1 MVASTVT
8 ETTTTTT
15 PVKQSC
21 GTMGIT
27 PGNYRL
33 VGWDMD
39 TTGKKVIDEICQIAA
54 FTNNPVSTYSQYVMP
69 YKDLNPTA
77 IKRHSMKVVTNGK
90 FRVLRNS
97 KTNEVIKS
105 KSEVSA
111 LTDFLGWLETVK
123 ENAADGVILVYHEPR
138 KVIPAM
144 LLESLKKYDLVDRF
158 KQTVKG
164 FANGFN
170 IAEAKCSNSV
180 HIFSLRTLSRTLLKQ
195 EVNLGNAQHRASLAL
210 KIAQFLS
217 TADSG
222 IEDGDKSGD
231 GDEKR
236 LKRSIEVIQE
246 FAQPVDVEEQEH
258 NELKMI
264 FERQNNLRPIFSAL
278 FRMNRRERQHA
289 SPLRRLLAEAGIVYS
304 ELQDAWNNA
313 KKEGLEQL
321 IKEKLPTIE
330 EKKMEDLMVILERH
344 FDPEKKPKGKMAE
357 KKSLKTKNDKKIS
370 DDKENNNKS
379 DSGHDSPDSPDTTTS
394 GSPVKMNGADV
405 EIKPEASSLTQEVA
419 ESV

>member
-1 MVASTVT
+1 MVSSTVT
-8 ETTTTTT
+8 EATTEAN
-15 PVKQSC
+15 PVKKSS
-21 GTMGIT
+21 GAMGIA

-39 TTGKKVIDEICQIAA
+39 TTGKKIIDEICQIAA
-54 FTNNPVSTYSQYVMP
+54 FTNFPPSTYSQYVMP
-69 YKDLNPTA
+69 YKDLSPTA

-111 LTDFLGWLETVK
+111 LTDFLTWLETVK
-123 ENAADGVILVYHEPR
+123 ENATDGVILVYHEPR

-170 IAEAKCSNSV
+170 IAQAKCTNSV

-195 EVNLGNAQHRASLAL
+195 EMNLGNAQHRASLAL

-217 TADSG
+217 TVDSG
-222 IEDGDKSGD
+222 IEDESGEGDQ
-231 GDEKR
+231 KR
-236 LKRSIEVIQE
+236 LKRAIEVIQE
-246 FAQPVDVEEQEH
+246 FAQPVDVEEQEQ

-264 FERQNNLRPIFSAL
+264 FERQNNLRPIFSAR

-304 ELQDAWNNA
+304 ELQDAWTNA
-313 KKEGLEQL
+313 KKEGLEHL

-330 EKKMEDLMVILERH
+330 EKKMEDLMVILESH
-344 FDPEKKPKGKMAE
+344 FDPEKKPKGKTPE
-357 KKSLKTKNDKKIS
+357 KKGPKTKSEKKIS
-370 DDKENNNKS
+370 DDKENNNKN

-394 GSPVKMNGADV
+394 GSPVKMNGTDV
-405 EIKPEASSLTQEVA
+405 EIKPEASSLTQECA

>member
-1 MVASTVT
+1 MVSSTVT
-8 ETTTTTT
+8 EAS
-15 PVKQSC
+15 PVKKSC
-21 GTMGIT
+21 DAIGIA
-27 PGNYRL
+27 PGDYRL

-39 TTGKKVIDEICQIAA
+39 TTGKKVIDEICQIAGY
-54 FTNNPVSTYSQYVMP
+54 TPNSTYSQYVMP

-111 LTDFLGWLETVK
+111 LTDFLSWLETVK

-170 IAEAKCSNSV
+170 IAEEKCANSA
-180 HIFSLRTLSRTLLKQ
+180 HIYSLRTLSRTLLKK

-210 KIAQFLS
+210 QIAQYLCSFDGEK
-217 TADSG
+217 T
-222 IEDGDKSGD
+222 EDTNEEES
-231 GDEKR
+231 DEKSM
-236 LKRSIEVIQE
+236 KKAIEVIRE
-246 FAQPVDVEEQEH
+246 FAQPVDVEEKEH

-304 ELQDAWNNA
+304 ELQDAWTNA
-313 KKEGLEQL
+313 KKDGLEHL
-321 IKEKLPTIE
+321 MKEKLPTVD
-330 EKKMEDLMVILERH
+330 EKKMEDLMIILERH
-344 FDPEKKPKGKMAE
+344 FDPEKKPKGRAPE
-357 KKSLKTKNDKKIS
+357 KKGLKLKNEKKIS

-379 DSGHDSPDSPDTTTS
+379 DSGHDSLDSPDTTTS
-394 GSPVKMNGADV
+394 GSPVKMNGDNG
-405 EIKPEASSLTQEVA
+405 EIKQEECALTQECGQDV
-419 ESV
+419 

>member
-1 MVASTVT
+1 MVSSTMT
-8 ETTTTTT
+8 EES
-15 PVKQSC
+15 PIKKPC
-21 GTMGIT
+21 GAMGIA
-27 PGNYRL
+27 PGDYRL

-54 FTNNPVSTYSQYVMP
+54 YTPTSTYSQYVMP

-77 IKRHSMKVVTNGK
+77 IKRHSMKVVSNGK

-111 LTDFLGWLETVK
+111 LTDFLSWLETVR

-170 IAEAKCSNSV
+170 IAEDKCANSA
-180 HIFSLRTLSRTLLKQ
+180 HIFSLRTLSRTLLKK
-195 EVNLGNAQHRASLAL
+195 EANLGNAQHRASLAL
-210 KIAQFLS
+210 QIAQYLCS
-217 TADSG
+217 IDDDKTEDTNEKGDS
-222 IEDGDKSGD
+222 
-231 GDEKR
+231 DEKAM
-236 LKRSIEVIQE
+236 KRAVDVIRQ
-246 FAQPVDVEEQEH
+246 FAQPVDIEEEEH
-258 NELKMI
+258 DKLKMI

-278 FRMNRRERQHA
+278 FRMSRRERQHA

-304 ELQDAWNNA
+304 ELQDAWTNA
-313 KKEGLEQL
+313 KKDGLEHL
-321 IKEKLPTIE
+321 MKEKLPTVE
-330 EKKMEDLMVILERH
+330 EKKVEDLMVILEQH
-344 FDPEKKPKGKMAE
+344 FDPEKKAKSKAPEKRRPKLKNE
-357 KKSLKTKNDKKIS
+357 KKII
-370 DDKENNNKS
+370 DDKENNNKI

-394 GSPVKMNGADV
+394 GSPIKLNGNEV
-405 EIKPEASSLTQEVA
+405 EVAKPEACTLTLECA
-419 ESV
+419 ELV

>member
-1 MVASTVT
+1 MVSSTVT
-8 ETTTTTT
+8 EDGQQVC
-15 PVKQSC
+15 PVKKC
-21 GTMGIT
+21 GAVGIA
-27 PGNYRL
+27 PGDYRL

-54 FTNNPVSTYSQYVMP
+54 YTPGSSYSQYVMP

-111 LTDFLGWLETVK
+111 LTDFLTWMETVK
-123 ENAADGVILVYHEPR
+123 ENADGVILVYHEPR

-170 IAEAKCSNSV
+170 IAEDKCANSA
-180 HIFSLRTLSRTLLKQ
+180 HIYSLRTLSRTLLKK
-195 EVNLGNAQHRASLAL
+195 ESNLGNAQDRAALAL
-210 KIAQFLS
+210 QIAQYLCS
-217 TADSG
+217 
-222 IEDGDKSGD
+222 IEDMKAEEASGK
-231 GDEKR
+231 EQSEENSEAI
-236 LKRSIEVIQE
+236 LKKTIEITRE
-246 FAQPVDVEEQEH
+246 FSQPVDIEEQEH
-258 NELKMI
+258 SELKMI

-304 ELQDAWNNA
+304 ELQDAWTNA
-313 KKEGLEQL
+313 KKEGLESL
-321 IKEKLPTIE
+321 VKEKLPKVD
-330 EKKMEDLMVILERH
+330 EKKLEDLMTILERH
-344 FDPEKKPKGKMAE
+344 FDPEKKPKSKTLE
-357 KKSLKTKNDKKIS
+357 KKGVKTKTEKKINE
-370 DDKENNNKS
+370 DKENNNNKS
-379 DSGHDSPDSPDTTTS
+379 DSGHDSPDTTTS
-394 GSPVKMNGADV
+394 GSPVKMSDDGV
-405 EIKPEASSLTQEVA
+405 EVKTEECANQV
-419 ESV
+419 

>member
-1 MVASTVT
+1 
-8 ETTTTTT
+8 
-15 PVKQSC
+15 
-21 GTMGIT
+21 MGIA

-54 FTNNPVSTYSQYVMP
+54 YTSNSTYSQYVMP

-105 KSEVSA
+105 KSEISA
-111 LTDFLGWLETVK
+111 LTDFLSWLETVK
-123 ENAADGVILVYHEPR
+123 ENAVDGVILVYHEPR

-170 IAEAKCSNSV
+170 IAKEKCANSV
-180 HIFSLRTLSRTLLKQ
+180 HIYSLRTLSRTLLKK
-195 EVNLGNAQHRASLAL
+195 ETNLGNAQHRASLAL
-210 KIAQFLS
+210 QIAQYLCSFDGEK
-217 TADSG
+217 T
-222 IEDGDKSGD
+222 EDASENGDN
-231 GDEKR
+231 DEKSM
-236 LKRSIEVIQE
+236 KRAVEVIRE

-258 NELKMI
+258 NELKII

-304 ELQDAWNNA
+304 ELQDAWTNA
-313 KKEGLEQL
+313 KKDGLEHL
-321 IKEKLPTIE
+321 MKEKLPTVE
-330 EKKMEDLMVILERH
+330 EKKVEDLMIILERH
-344 FDPEKKPKGKMAE
+344 FDPEKKPKGRASE
-357 KKSLKTKNDKKIS
+357 KRGLKLKSEKKIS

-394 GSPVKMNGADV
+394 GSPVKMNGNDV
-405 EIKPEASSLTQEVA
+405 EIKTEACALTQECA
-419 ESV
+419 EHV

>member
-1 MVASTVT
+1 MT
-8 ETTTTTT
+8 EVD
-15 PVKQSC
+15 PMKKSC
-21 GTMGIT
+21 DTMGIP
-27 PGNYRL
+27 PGDYRL

-54 FTNNPVSTYSQYVMP
+54 YTPSSTYSQYVMP

-111 LTDFLGWLETVK
+111 LTDFLSWMETMK
-123 ENAADGVILVYHEPR
+123 GNADGVILVYHEPR
-138 KVIPAM
+138 KIIPAM
-144 LLESLKKYDLVDRF
+144 LLESLKKYDFLDRF

-170 IAEAKCSNSV
+170 IAEDKCANMA
-180 HIFSLRTLSRTLLKQ
+180 HIYSLRTLSRTLLKK
-195 EVNLGNAQHRASLAL
+195 EMNLGNAQDRASLAL
-210 KIAQFLS
+210 QIAQYLC
-217 TADSG
+217 T
-222 IEDGDKSGD
+222 IENIKVE
-231 GDEKR
+231 DESNNVDNDAAMK
-236 LKRSIEVIQE
+236 KAIEMIRE
-246 FAQPVDVEEQEH
+246 FAQPVDIEEKEH
-258 NELKMI
+258 NELKMV

-304 ELQDAWNNA
+304 ELQDAWTNS
-313 KKEGLEQL
+313 KKDGLEHL
-321 IKEKLPTIE
+321 MKEKLPKVD
-330 EKKMEDLMVILERH
+330 EKKVEDLMIILERH
-344 FDPEKKPKGKMAE
+344 FDPEKKPKSRVLE
-357 KKSLKTKNDKKIS
+357 KKNIKIKNEKKIS

-379 DSGHDSPDSPDTTTS
+379 DSGHDSPDTTTS
-394 GSPVKMNGADV
+394 GSPVKMNSEAI
-405 EIKPEASSLTQEVA
+405 EIKAVEEEEEGALTQCAEV
-419 ESV
+419 

>member
-1 MVASTVT
+1 MVSSTVT
-8 ETTTTTT
+8 EAS
-15 PVKQSC
+15 PVKKSC
-21 GTMGIT
+21 GAIGIA
-27 PGNYRL
+27 PGDYRL

-39 TTGKKVIDEICQIAA
+39 TTGKKVIDEICQIAGY
-54 FTNNPVSTYSQYVMP
+54 TPNSTYSQYVMP

-111 LTDFLGWLETVK
+111 LTDFLSWLETVK
-123 ENAADGVILVYHEPR
+123 ENTADGVILVYHEPR

-170 IAEAKCSNSV
+170 IAEEKCANSI
-180 HIFSLRTLSRTLLKQ
+180 HIYSLRTLSRTLLKK

-210 KIAQFLS
+210 QIAQYLCSFDGEK
-217 TADSG
+217 T
-222 IEDGDKSGD
+222 EDTNEKEES
-231 GDEKR
+231 DEKSMKKVVEAIR
-236 LKRSIEVIQE
+236 E
-246 FAQPVDVEEQEH
+246 FAQPVDVEEKEH

-304 ELQDAWNNA
+304 ELQDAWTNA
-313 KKEGLEQL
+313 KKDGLEHL
-321 IKEKLPTIE
+321 MKEKLPTVE
-330 EKKMEDLMVILERH
+330 EKKMEDLMIILERH
-344 FDPEKKPKGKMAE
+344 FDPEKKPKGRVPE
-357 KKSLKTKNDKKIS
+357 KKGLKLKNEKKIS

-379 DSGHDSPDSPDTTTS
+379 DSGHDSPDSPDTTMS
-394 GSPVKMNGADV
+394 GSPVKINGDNS
-405 EIKPEASSLTQEVA
+405 EIKQEECALTQECDQGV
-419 ESV
+419 

>member
-1 MVASTVT
+1 MMVSSTMT
-8 ETTTTTT
+8 ENEQVC
-15 PVKQSC
+15 PVKKPC
-21 GTMGIT
+21 AAGIA
-27 PGNYRL
+27 PGDYCL

-54 FTNNPVSTYSQYVMP
+54 YTRSTTYSQYVMP

-111 LTDFLGWLETVK
+111 LTEFLSWLESVK
-123 ENAADGVILVYHEPR
+123 GNTDGVILVYHEPR

-170 IAEAKCSNSV
+170 IAEEKCANSA
-180 HIFSLRTLSRTLLKQ
+180 HIYSLRTLSRTLLKK
-195 EVNLGNAQHRASLAL
+195 EANLGNAQDRASLAL
-210 KIAQFLS
+210 QIAQYLCS
-217 TADSG
+217 IENG
-222 IEDGDKSGD
+222 KPIEDPSDIGDSDVAMK
-231 GDEKR
+231 KA
-236 LKRSIEVIQE
+236 IEFIRE
-246 FAQPVDVEEQEH
+246 FAQPVDIEEQEH
-258 NELKMI
+258 GKLKMI

-304 ELQDAWNNA
+304 ELQDAWTNA
-313 KKEGLEQL
+313 KKDGLEHL
-321 IKEKLPTIE
+321 MKEKLPTVE
-330 EKKMEDLMVILERH
+330 EKKMEDLMTILERH
-344 FDPEKKPKGKMAE
+344 FDPEKKPKGRTPE
-357 KKSLKTKNDKKIS
+357 KRGIRSKNEKKIS

-379 DSGHDSPDSPDTTTS
+379 DSGHDSPDTTTS
-394 GSPVKMNGADV
+394 GSPVKMNDDGV
-405 EIKPEASSLTQEVA
+405 EIKTQECA
-419 ESV
+419 EHV

>member
-1 MVASTVT
+1 
-8 ETTTTTT
+8 
-15 PVKQSC
+15 
-21 GTMGIT
+21 MGIA
-27 PGNYRL
+27 PGDYRL

-54 FTNNPVSTYSQYVMP
+54 YTPSSTYSQYVMP

-111 LTDFLGWLETVK
+111 LTDFLSWLETVK

-144 LLESLKKYDLVDRF
+144 LLESLKKYDLLDRF

-170 IAEAKCSNSV
+170 IAEEKCAHMA
-180 HIFSLRTLSRTLLKQ
+180 HIYSLRTLSRTLLKK
-195 EVNLGNAQHRASLAL
+195 EMNLGNAQDRASLAL
-210 KIAQFLS
+210 QIAQYLS
-217 TADSG
+217 SIDNIEPEDPSG
-222 IEDGDKSGD
+222 NNDAAMQKAMKNAIEII
-231 GDEKR
+231 R
-236 LKRSIEVIQE
+236 E
-246 FAQPVDVEEQEH
+246 FAQPVDIEEQEH
-258 NELKMI
+258 NELKMV

-304 ELQDAWNNA
+304 ELQDAWTNA
-313 KKEGLEQL
+313 KKDGLEHL
-321 IKEKLPTIE
+321 MKEKLPSVD
-330 EKKMEDLMVILERH
+330 EKKMEDLMIILERH
-344 FDPEKKPKGKMAE
+344 FDPEKKPKSRTPERKGIKSRNE
-357 KKSLKTKNDKKIS
+357 KKINE
-370 DDKENNNKS
+370 DKENNNKS
-379 DSGHDSPDSPDTTTS
+379 DSGHDSPDTTTS
-394 GSPVKMNGADV
+394 GSPVKMNGDTI
-405 EIKPEASSLTQEVA
+405 EIKTEECALTEECA
-419 ESV
+419 

>member
-1 MVASTVT
+1 MVSSTVT
-8 ETTTTTT
+8 EAS
-15 PVKQSC
+15 PVKKSC
-21 GTMGIT
+21 GAMGIA
-27 PGNYRL
+27 PGDYRL

-54 FTNNPVSTYSQYVMP
+54 YTPNSTYSQYVMP

-111 LTDFLGWLETVK
+111 LTDFLSWLETVK

-144 LLESLKKYDLVDRF
+144 LFESLKKYDLVDRF

-170 IAEAKCSNSV
+170 IAEEKCANSA
-180 HIFSLRTLSRTLLKQ
+180 HIYSLRTLSRTLLKK
-195 EVNLGNAQHRASLAL
+195 EANLGNAQHRASLAL
-210 KIAQFLS
+210 QIAQYLCSFDGEK
-217 TADSG
+217 TEDA
-222 IEDGDKSGD
+222 IESGD
-231 GDEKR
+231 TDEKSM
-236 LKRSIEVIQE
+236 KKAVEVIRE
-246 FAQPVDVEEQEH
+246 FAQPVDVEEKEH

-304 ELQDAWNNA
+304 ELQDAWTNA
-313 KKEGLEQL
+313 KKDGLEHL
-321 IKEKLPTIE
+321 MKEKLPAVE
-330 EKKMEDLMVILERH
+330 EKKVEDLMIILERH
-344 FDPEKKPKGKMAE
+344 FDPEKKPRSKTPE
-357 KKSLKTKNDKKIS
+357 KKGLKSRNEKKIS

-379 DSGHDSPDSPDTTTS
+379 DSGHDSLDSPDTTTS
-394 GSPVKMNGADV
+394 GSPVKLNDDDI
-405 EIKPEASSLTQEVA
+405 EIKPEACAALTQESA
-419 ESV
+419 ERVTV

>member
-1 MVASTVT
+1 MVSSTVT
-8 ETTTTTT
+8 EAS
-15 PVKQSC
+15 PVKKSC
-21 GTMGIT
+21 GAIGIA
-27 PGNYRL
+27 PGDYRL

-39 TTGKKVIDEICQIAA
+39 TTGKKVIDEICQIAGY
-54 FTNNPVSTYSQYVMP
+54 TPNSTYSQYVMP

-111 LTDFLGWLETVK
+111 LTDFLSWLEIVK
-123 ENAADGVILVYHEPR
+123 ENAPDGVILVYHEPR

-170 IAEAKCSNSV
+170 IAEEKCANSI
-180 HIFSLRTLSRTLLKQ
+180 HIYSLRTLSRTLLKK

-210 KIAQFLS
+210 QIAQYLCSFDGEK
-217 TADSG
+217 T
-222 IEDGDKSGD
+222 EDTNEKEEN
-231 GDEKR
+231 DEKSMKKTAEIIR
-236 LKRSIEVIQE
+236 E
-246 FAQPVDVEEQEH
+246 FAQPVDAEEKEH

-304 ELQDAWNNA
+304 ELQDAWTNA
-313 KKEGLEQL
+313 KKDGLEHL
-321 IKEKLPTIE
+321 MKEKLPTVE
-330 EKKMEDLMVILERH
+330 EKKMEDLMIILERH
-344 FDPEKKPKGKMAE
+344 FDPEKKPKSRTPE
-357 KKSLKTKNDKKIS
+357 KKGLKLKNEKKIS

-379 DSGHDSPDSPDTTTS
+379 DSGNDSPDSPDTTTS
-394 GSPVKMNGADV
+394 GSPVKINGDNS
-405 EIKPEASSLTQEVA
+405 EIKQECALTQECDQGV
-419 ESV
+419 

>member
-1 MVASTVT
+1 MVSSTVT
-8 ETTTTTT
+8 EAS
-15 PVKQSC
+15 PVKKSC
-21 GTMGIT
+21 GAMGIA
-27 PGNYRL
+27 PGDYRL

-54 FTNNPVSTYSQYVMP
+54 YTPNSTYSQYVMP

-111 LTDFLGWLETVK
+111 LTDFLSWLETVK

-144 LLESLKKYDLVDRF
+144 LFESLKKYDLVDRF

-170 IAEAKCSNSV
+170 IAEEKCANSA
-180 HIFSLRTLSRTLLKQ
+180 HIYSLRTLSRTLLKK
-195 EVNLGNAQHRASLAL
+195 EANLGNAQHRASLAL
-210 KIAQFLS
+210 QIAQYLCSFDGEK
-217 TADSG
+217 TEDA
-222 IEDGDKSGD
+222 IESGD
-231 GDEKR
+231 TDEKSM
-236 LKRSIEVIQE
+236 KKAVEVIRE
-246 FAQPVDVEEQEH
+246 FAQPVDVEEKEH

-304 ELQDAWNNA
+304 ELQDAWTNA
-313 KKEGLEQL
+313 KKDGLEHL
-321 IKEKLPTIE
+321 MKEKLPAVE
-330 EKKMEDLMVILERH
+330 EKKVEDLMIILERH
-344 FDPEKKPKGKMAE
+344 FDPEKKPRSKTPE
-357 KKSLKTKNDKKIS
+357 KKGLKSRNEKKIS

-379 DSGHDSPDSPDTTTS
+379 DSGHDSLDSPDTTTS
-394 GSPVKMNGADV
+394 GSPVKLNDDDI
-405 EIKPEASSLTQEVA
+405 EIKTEACAALTQESA
-419 ESV
+419 ERVTV

>member
-1 MVASTVT
+1 MVSSTVT
-8 ETTTTTT
+8 EAS
-15 PVKQSC
+15 PVKKSC
-21 GTMGIT
+21 GAMGIA
-27 PGNYRL
+27 PGDYRL

-54 FTNNPVSTYSQYVMP
+54 YTPSATYSQYVMP

-111 LTDFLGWLETVK
+111 LTDFLSWLETMK

-170 IAEAKCSNSV
+170 IAEEKCANSA
-180 HIFSLRTLSRTLLKQ
+180 HIYSLRTLSRTLLKK
-195 EVNLGNAQHRASLAL
+195 EANLGNAQHRASLAL
-210 KIAQFLS
+210 QIAQYLCS
-217 TADSG
+217 IDCEK
-222 IEDGDKSGD
+222 IEDASESEND
-231 GDEKR
+231 DEKAM
-236 LKRSIEVIQE
+236 KRAVECIRE
-246 FAQPVDVEEQEH
+246 FAQPVDIEEKEH

-304 ELQDAWNNA
+304 ELQDAWTNA
-313 KKEGLEQL
+313 KKDGLEHL
-321 IKEKLPTIE
+321 MKEKLPTVD
-330 EKKMEDLMVILERH
+330 EKRMEDLMIILERH
-344 FDPEKKPKGKMAE
+344 FDPEKKPKGRTPE
-357 KKSLKTKNDKKIS
+357 KKGIKSRNEKKIS

-379 DSGHDSPDSPDTTTS
+379 DSGHDSPDTTTS
-394 GSPVKMNGADV
+394 GSPVKMNGDNV
-405 EIKPEASSLTQEVA
+405 EIKPESCSLTQECV
-419 ESV
+419 EHV

>member
-1 MVASTVT
+1 MT
-8 ETTTTTT
+8 ESEQEC
-15 PVKQSC
+15 PVKKPC
-21 GTMGIT
+21 AAGI
-27 PGNYRL
+27 PAGDYCL

-54 FTNNPVSTYSQYVMP
+54 YTRSATYSQYVMP

-111 LTDFLGWLETVK
+111 LTEFLSWLESVK
-123 ENAADGVILVYHEPR
+123 GNTDGVILVYHEPR

-170 IAEAKCSNSV
+170 IAEEKCANSA
-180 HIFSLRTLSRTLLKQ
+180 HIYSLRTLSRTLLKK
-195 EVNLGNAQHRASLAL
+195 EANLGNAQDRASLAL
-210 KIAQFLS
+210 QIAQYLCS
-217 TADSG
+217 IESG
-222 IEDGDKSGD
+222 KPIEDPDN
-231 GDEKR
+231 
-236 LKRSIEVIQE
+236 IEDSDVVMKKAVE
-246 FAQPVDVEEQEH
+246 FIKDFAHPVDIEEQEH
-258 NELKMI
+258 GKLKMI

-304 ELQDAWNNA
+304 ELQDAWTNA
-313 KKEGLEQL
+313 KKDGLEHL
-321 IKEKLPTIE
+321 VKEKLPTVE
-330 EKKMEDLMVILERH
+330 EKKMEDLMTILERH
-344 FDPEKKPKGKMAE
+344 FDPEKKPKSRTPE
-357 KKSLKTKNDKKIS
+357 KKGIKLKNEKKIS

-379 DSGHDSPDSPDTTTS
+379 DSGNDSPDSPDTTTS
-394 GSPVKMNGADV
+394 GSPVKMNGNGV
-405 EIKPEASSLTQEVA
+405 EIKAQECA
-419 ESV
+419 EHV

>member
-1 MVASTVT
+1 MVSSTVT
-8 ETTTTTT
+8 EAS
-15 PVKQSC
+15 PVKKSC
-21 GTMGIT
+21 GAMGIA
-27 PGNYRL
+27 PGDYRL

-54 FTNNPVSTYSQYVMP
+54 YTPNSTYSQYVMP

-111 LTDFLGWLETVK
+111 LTDFLSWLETVK

-144 LLESLKKYDLVDRF
+144 LFESLKKYDLVDRF

-170 IAEAKCSNSV
+170 IAEEKCANSA
-180 HIFSLRTLSRTLLKQ
+180 HIYSLRTLSRTLLKK
-195 EVNLGNAQHRASLAL
+195 EANLGNAQHRASLAL
-210 KIAQFLS
+210 QIAQYLCSFDGEK
-217 TADSG
+217 TEDA
-222 IEDGDKSGD
+222 IESGD
-231 GDEKR
+231 TDEKSM
-236 LKRSIEVIQE
+236 KKAVEVIRE
-246 FAQPVDVEEQEH
+246 FAQPVDVEEKEH

-304 ELQDAWNNA
+304 ELQDAWTNA
-313 KKEGLEQL
+313 KKDGLEHL
-321 IKEKLPTIE
+321 MKEKLPAVE
-330 EKKMEDLMVILERH
+330 EKKVEDLMIILERH
-344 FDPEKKPKGKMAE
+344 FDPEKKPRSKTPE
-357 KKSLKTKNDKKIS
+357 KKGLKSRNEKKIS

-379 DSGHDSPDSPDTTTS
+379 DSGHDSLDSPDTTTS
-394 GSPVKMNGADV
+394 GSPVKLNDDDEI
-405 EIKPEASSLTQEVA
+405 EIKPEACAVLTQESA
-419 ESV
+419 ERVTV